1 MITTQ
6 EFIFALIA
14 VVYGIG
20 GVFLLVYTDR
30 LSKKLKEQQ
39 ELERNRRANQCGLI
53 CKQGE
58 CKLSHRD
65 VEDPSPLLGVVWP
78 PVGDRND

>member
-1 MITTQ
+1 MVTTQ
-6 EFIFALIA
+6 EFIFGLVA

-20 GVFLLVYTDR
+20 GIFLLVYTDR

-39 ELERNRRANQCGLI
+39 ELERNRRASQCRFA
-53 CKQGE
+53 CEPDE
-58 CKLSHRD
+58 CIAPHRD
-65 VEDPSPLLGVVWP
+65 VDQPLLGVVWP